1 MALNLIRNARLFFTT
16 NVDATTGVVATTGFD
31 DTNTREIQVL
41 DGLSVSQATGSE
53 TVTVNEAGTS
63 PVRGQRQFNTS
74 LEPVEISFSTYMRP
88 YFNAGGAG
96 TGDDQID
103 AEEDVLWNAFAT
115 GKSAGTDAWAVT
127 TGASPVS
134 TLTMAQSGQNQL
146 KTFGMII
153 ILDKSAY
160 IVDNCALDQASIDFG
175 LDAISTIAWTGR
187 GTVMRNAD
195 ITADK
200 PAAYSTDI
208 TFSGS
213 YFTTTAPATD
223 TAKNRNTGAAFLAN
237 KLSAVSLSSI
247 QVSGSYGAGG
257 GSAKTFDLA
266 LTGGNITLA
275 NNITY
280 LTPANLGVVNTPVT
294 YFTGT
299 RAVSGT
305 LNCYLKTGT
314 GASPYK
320 SAELLDYML
329 DDNTNVEPAFAL
341 TLHIGGGSTVKPRVT
356 LTMPSVVLQIPTI
369 NTEQVVSTTIN
380 FTAQGL
386 TGSAFD
392 LEAKNE
398 ISVAYYAQ

>member
-31 DTNTREIQVL
+31 ATNTREIQVL

-53 TVTVNEAGTS
+53 TVTVNEAGTA

-88 YFNAGGAG
+88 YFNAGASG
-96 TGDDQID
+96 TTDDQID

-115 GKSAGTDAWAVT
+115 GKSAGSDAWTVT
-127 TGASPVS
+127 AGATPVS
-134 TLTMAQSGQNQL
+134 TLTMAQSGANQL

-153 ILDKSAY
+153 ILDQSAY
-160 IVDNCALDQASIDFG
+160 IIDNCALDQASIDFG

-187 GTVMRNAD
+187 GTVMRTAD

-208 TFSGS
+208 TFSGTH
-213 YFTTTAPATD
+213 FTAGTNE
-223 TAKNRNTGAAFLAN
+223 AKNRNTGAAFLAN

-247 QVSGSYGAGG
+247 AVSGSYGAGG

-305 LNCYLKTGT
+305 LNCYLKTGAGT
-314 GASPYK
+314 SPYK
-320 SAELLDYML
+320 SAELLDFML

-386 TGSAFD
+386 TSSAFD